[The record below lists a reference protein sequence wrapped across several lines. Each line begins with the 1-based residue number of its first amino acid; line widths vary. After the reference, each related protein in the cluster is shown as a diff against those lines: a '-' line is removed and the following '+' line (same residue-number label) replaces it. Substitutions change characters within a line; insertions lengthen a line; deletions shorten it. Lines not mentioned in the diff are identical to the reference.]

1 MAAREAGGGYGNPA
15 GGAARVLD
23 FTSALYLDMQHASG
37 TLEPWQAL
45 TLGKPAALEQ
55 PPGTQALVR
64 GLAALMG
71 CQAALVMPS
80 TLHLYWDLFAMLAQE
95 TVALLVDGGA
105 YPIARWG
112 AQQAVARGAPLQVF
126 RHGDAEGLARLARR
140 WKAQGRRPVVLA
152 DGYSPGTEQPPPLS
166 AYAEIAALG
175 GGWLVL
181 DDTQPLGLLGRGG
194 GGSVPLHGMDARPGT
209 AQAHG
214 SGAQPG
220 RGASAWGGMP
230 VLVGASLAK
239 AFGAPLAVLAG
250 SAAMLDKFEQVSLAR
265 LHASPPSVAA
275 VAAARRALRINAACG
290 DALRLALRRRVR
302 QFRAGLAAAGIAC
315 RGGLFPVQAVPLAPG
330 ADGPGLQAALKADG
344 VLALLQG
351 HRGAAALTFLL
362 RAGHSAHD
370 VARAVAALEH
380 HMKELA

>member
-1 MAAREAGGGYGNPA
+1 MAGVMANDAAHAGTGT
-15 GGAARVLD
+15 LD
-23 FTSALYLDMQHASG
+23 FTSALYLDMRHPCGA
-37 TLEPWQAL
+37 LEPWQAL

-55 PPGTQALVR
+55 PPGTAGLVR

-95 TVALLVDGGA
+95 TVALLVDGGT

-126 RHGDAEGLARLARR
+126 HHGDAAGLARLARGWR
-140 WKAQGRRPVVLA
+140 TQGRRPVVLA
-152 DGYSPGTEQPPPLS
+152 DGYTPGGACPSPLS
-166 AYAEIAALG
+166 AYAEIAAQG

-194 GGSVPLHGMDARPGT
+194 GGSVPLHGLTGLCGAGGQAGARQRQGHGDA
-209 AQAHG
+209 
-214 SGAQPG
+214 
-220 RGASAWGGMP
+220 AWRGMP

-250 SAAMLDKFEQVSLAR
+250 SAPMLHMFEQRSLAR
-265 LHASPPSVAA
+265 VHASPPSVAS
-275 VAAARRALRINAACG
+275 VAAARRALRLNAACG
-290 DALRLALRRRVR
+290 GVLRLALWRRVR

-315 RGGLFPVQAVPLAPG
+315 RGGMFPVQVVPLPAG
-330 ADGPGLQAALKADG
+330 ADGAALQAALRSDG
-344 VLALLQG
+344 VLALLQS
-351 HRGAAALTFLL
+351 HRGGASLTFLL

-380 HMKELA
+380 HLEELA